1 MFIPVFETVA
11 TREIACP
18 LCGETHVVENKHWW
32 DEGRKVSEK
41 EAVEMAHH
49 MEAYTTKAL
58 TTEFKLFESRPA
70 KAPVAAPPGHFAA
83 TWTKPKRTRKT
94 AR

>member
-1 MFIPVFETVA
+1 MFIPVFEVVA

-18 LCGETHVVENKHWW
+18 LCGGTHVVENKHWW
-32 DEGRKVSEK
+32 DEGKKVSER

-58 TTEFKLFESRPA
+58 TTPFQLFEPRPT
-70 KAPVAAPPGHFAA
+70 KAPAV
-83 TWTKPKRTRKT
+83 KR
-94 AR
+94 ARRAR